1 MMNLREIKISINIT
15 PILKALLILS
25 FVASSTIW
33 AQEIISK
40 EKGFS
45 GYIRLSYGYLNIRTN
60 SIARFLNNELS
71 HNPIASLSESPTRKS
86 LGIFT
91 FPFELRYTFVPE
103 FTQVFI
109 GNDLEDLLRFDVSQQ
124 LGIKQR
130 INKVGI
136 IKVALLYSAVPTKVW
151 EDPFVINIC
160 SRLRLSVSY
169 IQYYAVIRSWM
180 WATAGPVSCASTTIG
195 SASAPK
201 RTTFERI
208 SASSEGSIAGVNTP
222 PVSVAI

>member
-45 GYIRLSYGYLNIRTN
+45 GYTRLSYGYLNIRTN

-130 INKVGI
+130 INKFGI
-136 IKVALLYSAVPTKVW
+136 LKASILYSTIPTLVW
-151 EDPFVINIC
+151 EDPFVINELREETRRT
-160 SRLRLSVSY
+160 SFGFRLTWDMLMFSKFRL
-169 IQYYAVIRSWM
+169 QYSFRDIAIANEFS
-180 WATAGPVSCASTTIG
+180 G
-195 SASAPK
+195 SSLNL
-201 RTTFERI
+201 
-208 SASSEGSIAGVNTP
+208 SENEKNTRRNNGLHL
-222 PVSVAI
+222 